1 MNDHTEAVLHYP
13 LMRHALQAYT
23 VTPMGK
29 TLAAQLHPHADAAVL
44 DVQLRETSEMAATLA
59 IGADPPL
66 APVVDIRSYLEAAQ
80 IAGFYLDGVQ
90 FLDVAQCLEVLQ
102 RLRRYG
108 QMESQRVPLLSRRL
122 ARLSDFSIV
131 LREIRTAL
139 DDKGAVRD
147 HASPALQDIRQRLKR
162 VRDRVHRTL
171 HDLMTTYSSVVQDP
185 VVTIRNERFVIPLKT
200 DFRQALRGIVHGES
214 ASGATVYVEP
224 DSVVEL
230 NNDLLHIQ
238 AEEEREVRRILRQL
252 TERLAA
258 QSVAVAQALELL
270 GEVDCI
276 MAKGRLSRQM
286 QGTAPQFAPVR
297 APHTQCPELRL
308 LGARHPLLPAAVP
321 IDICLGPEDHTLV
334 ITGPNT
340 GGKTAALK
348 TVGLLVLMAQ
358 SGLHI
363 PAQADSV
370 LPLFTEVFVDLGD
383 EQSLQQNLSTFSAHV
398 ANICTMM
405 EQVSSR
411 SLVLLDELGAG
422 TDPMEGGP
430 LGVAILEYFHNS
442 GAMTLATTHHSA
454 IKAYATAMPQV
465 ACAAVDFD
473 LETLQPRYQLLY
485 GLPGRS
491 KAFTIAQQLGLPA
504 PVIARAEQEAGL
516 TQLRSEQLLTR
527 LEAERQTLESQR
539 QQLQAE
545 RTEVDRLHAAAQH
558 TLAQATAEE
567 QRIRHALYNE
577 GQILLKTARQDLDAT
592 LAAVRQQAPA
602 GTVIAFPQEA
612 WQRVV
617 QTVESLAPAAT
628 ETPAV
633 PLPLQ
638 VGEHVRVRS
647 LNVTGRLLTPVAG
660 SGNVQVDVG
669 GKTIT
674 VAAAGLER
682 ATEQGQ
688 KTPAA
693 STGRPARSRRR
704 AEAVEELSPELYL
717 LGTTIDEALPTV
729 EKYLDRAFTEGLP
742 RVHIVHGVG
751 SGRLRQAITALLEH
765 HPLVRRFQAG
775 DAGGGTTIVELE
787 G

>member
-1 MNDHTEAVLHYP
+1 MNDHTEAVLDYS
-13 LMRHALQAYT
+13 LMRNALQAYT

-29 TLAAQLHPHADAAVL
+29 TLASQLHPHADATGL
-44 DVQLRETSEMAATLA
+44 DGQLRETSEMAATLA

-80 IAGFYLDGVQ
+80 IAGFYLEGVQ

-122 ARLSDFSIV
+122 ARLSDFSIL

-230 NNDLLHIQ
+230 NNALLHIQ

-258 QSVAVAQALELL
+258 QSVAVEQALALL
-270 GEVDCI
+270 GEVDFI
-276 MAKGRLSRQM
+276 IAKGRLSRQM
-286 QGTAPQFAPVR
+286 QGTAPRFASR
-297 APHTQCPELRL
+297 PELCL

-321 IDICLGPEDHTLV
+321 IDICLGPLDRTLV

-383 EQSLQQNLSTFSAHV
+383 EQSLQQNLSTFSAHL
-398 ANICTMM
+398 ANIRTMM

-545 RTEVDRLHAAAQH
+545 RTEIDRLHATAQH

-567 QRIRHALYNE
+567 QRIRHALYSE

-628 ETPAV
+628 ETLAV

-638 VGEHVRVRS
+638 VGEHVRVRG
-647 LNVTGRLLTPVAG
+647 LNVTGHLLTPVAG

-682 ATEQGQ
+682 ATEQGE
-688 KTPAA
+688 KTPPT

-704 AEAVEELSPELYL
+704 AEAVEELSSELYL
-717 LGTTIDEALPTV
+717 LGATIDEALPTV

-751 SGRLRQAITALLEH
+751 SGRLRQAIIALLEH

>member
-1 MNDHTEAVLHYP
+1 
-13 LMRHALQAYT
+13 
-23 VTPMGK
+23 MGK
-29 TLAAQLHPHADAAVL
+29 TFASELHPHADATAL
-44 DVQLRETSEMAATLA
+44 ELQLRETSEMVATLVL
-59 IGADPPL
+59 GAAPPL
-66 APVVDIRSYLEAAQ
+66 APVSDIRSSLAAAQ
-80 IAGFYLDGVQ
+80 IAGFYLEGGQ
-90 FLDVAQCLEVLQ
+90 FLEVAQCLDLLQ

-108 QMESQRVPLLSRRL
+108 QTESQRVPLLGRRL
-122 ARLSDFSIV
+122 ARLSDFGIL

-139 DDKGAVRD
+139 DEKGVVRD
-147 HASPALQDIRQRLKR
+147 HASPTLQDIRQRLKR

-171 HDLMTTYSSVVQDP
+171 HGLMTTYSSVVQDP
-185 VVTIRNERFVIPLKT
+185 IVTIRNERFVIPLKT

-238 AEEEREVRRILRQL
+238 AAEEREVRQILRQL

-258 QSVAVAQALELL
+258 QSVAAEQALALL
-270 GEVDCI
+270 GEVDFI
-276 MAKGRLSRQM
+276 VAKGRLSQQM
-286 QGTAPQFAPVR
+286 QGTAPQFVAR
-297 APHTQCPELRL
+297 AELRL
-308 LGARHPLLPAAVP
+308 LGARHPSLAAAVP
-321 IDICLGPEDHTLV
+321 IDICLGPEDRTLV

-348 TVGLLVLMAQ
+348 TLGLLVLMAQ

-363 PAQADSV
+363 PVQADSV
-370 LPLFTEVFVDLGD
+370 LPLFREVFVDLGD
-383 EQSLQQNLSTFSAHV
+383 EQSLQQNLSTFSAHL
-398 ANICTMM
+398 ANIRAMM
-405 EQVSSR
+405 EQVSPH

-430 LGVAILEYFHNS
+430 LGVAILEYFHTS

-473 LETLQPRYQLLY
+473 LETLQPRYHLLY

-516 TQLRSEQLLTR
+516 TQVRSEQLLTR
-527 LEAERQTLESQR
+527 LEAERQVLETQR

-545 RTEVDRLHAAAQH
+545 RTEVGRLHTAAQQ

-567 QRIRHALYNE
+567 QRIRHAFYNE
-577 GQILLKTARQDLDAT
+577 SQMLLKTARQDLDAT

-617 QTVESLAPAAT
+617 RTVEALAPAAV
-628 ETPAV
+628 EVPAG
-633 PLPLQ
+633 PPPLQ
-638 VGEHVRVRS
+638 IGEHVRVRS
-647 LNVTGRLLTPVAG
+647 LNLTGRLLTPIMG
-660 SGNVQVDVG
+660 SGNVQVDVA

-682 ATEQGQ
+682 ATDQAD
-688 KTPAA
+688 KAA
-693 STGRPARSRRR
+693 ATFTAGRPARSRRR
-704 AEAVEELSPELYL
+704 PAAVEDLSPELHV
-717 LGTTIDEALPTV
+717 LGATIDEALPAV
-729 EKYLDRAFTEGLP
+729 EKYLDRAFAEGLP

-775 DAGGGTTIVELE
+775 DASGGTTIVELE

>member
-1 MNDHTEAVLHYP
+1 MNDHTEAVLDYS
-13 LMRHALQAYT
+13 LMRKALQAYT

-29 TLAAQLHPHADAAVL
+29 TLALQLHPHADATGL

-59 IGADPPL
+59 MGADPPL
-66 APVVDIRSYLEAAQ
+66 APVVDIRSSLEAAQ
-80 IAGFYLDGVQ
+80 IAGFYLEGVQ

-108 QMESQRVPLLSRRL
+108 QIESQRVPLLSRRL
-122 ARLSDFSIV
+122 ARLSDFSIL

-139 DDKGAVRD
+139 DDKGTVRD
-147 HASPALQDIRQRLKR
+147 QASPVLQDIRQRLKR

-171 HDLMTTYSSVVQDP
+171 HDLMTTFSSVVQDS
-185 VVTIRNERFVIPLKT
+185 VVTIRNDRFVIPLKT

-224 DSVVEL
+224 DRVVEM
-230 NNDLLHIQ
+230 NNELLHIQ

-258 QSVAVAQALELL
+258 QSVALEQALELL
-270 GEVDCI
+270 GEVDFI
-276 MAKGRLSRQM
+276 AAKGHLSRQM
-286 QGTAPQFAPVR
+286 QGTAPQFASVH
-297 APHTQCPELRL
+297 APGTQRPELRL

-321 IDICLGPEDHTLV
+321 IDICLGPEDRTLV

-383 EQSLQQNLSTFSAHV
+383 EQSLQQNLSTFSAHL
-398 ANICTMM
+398 ANIRTMM
-405 EQVSSR
+405 EQVSSH

-454 IKAYATAMPQV
+454 IKAYATAMSQV
-465 ACAAVDFD
+465 ACAAVDFN

-527 LEAERQTLESQR
+527 LETERQTLESQR
-539 QQLQAE
+539 QQLQSE
-545 RTEVDRLHAAAQH
+545 RTEADRLHAAAQH

-567 QRIRHALYNE
+567 QRIRHVLYNE

-617 QTVESLAPAAT
+617 QTVESLAPVAT

-638 VGEHVRVRS
+638 VGERVRVRG
-647 LNVTGRLLTPVAG
+647 LNVIGHLLTPVVG

-682 ATEQGQ
+682 AMEQGE
-688 KTPAA
+688 KTPPT
-693 STGRPARSRRR
+693 STGRPARARRR

-717 LGTTIDEALPTV
+717 LGATIDEALPTV

-751 SGRLRQAITALLEH
+751 SGRLRQAILALLEH

>member
-1 MNDHTEAVLHYP
+1 MNDHTEAVLDYS
-13 LMRHALQAYT
+13 LMRKALQAYT

-29 TLAAQLHPHADAAVL
+29 TLALQLHPHADATGL

-59 IGADPPL
+59 MGADPPL
-66 APVVDIRSYLEAAQ
+66 APVVDIRSSLEAAQ
-80 IAGFYLDGVQ
+80 IAGFYLEGVQ

-108 QMESQRVPLLSRRL
+108 QIESQRVPLLSRRL
-122 ARLSDFSIV
+122 ARLSDFSIL

-139 DDKGAVRD
+139 DDKGTVRD
-147 HASPALQDIRQRLKR
+147 QASPVLQDIRQRLKR

-171 HDLMTTYSSVVQDP
+171 HDLMTTFGSVVQDS
-185 VVTIRNERFVIPLKT
+185 VVTIRNDRFVIPLKT

-224 DSVVEL
+224 DRVVEM
-230 NNDLLHIQ
+230 NNELRHIQ

-258 QSVAVAQALELL
+258 QSVALEQALELL
-270 GEVDCI
+270 GEVDFI
-276 MAKGRLSRQM
+276 AAKGHLSRQM
-286 QGTAPQFAPVR
+286 QGTAPQFASVH
-297 APHTQCPELRL
+297 APGTQRPELRL

-321 IDICLGPEDHTLV
+321 IDICLGPEDRTLV

-383 EQSLQQNLSTFSAHV
+383 EQSLQQNLSTFSAHL
-398 ANICTMM
+398 ANIRTMM
-405 EQVSSR
+405 EQVSSH

-454 IKAYATAMPQV
+454 IKAYATAMSQV
-465 ACAAVDFD
+465 ACAAVDFN

-527 LEAERQTLESQR
+527 LETERQTLESQR
-539 QQLQAE
+539 QQLQSE
-545 RTEVDRLHAAAQH
+545 RTEADRLHAAAQQ

-617 QTVESLAPAAT
+617 QTVESLAPVAT

-638 VGEHVRVRS
+638 VGERVRVRG
-647 LNVTGRLLTPVAG
+647 LNVIGHLLTPVVG

-682 ATEQGQ
+682 AMEQGE
-688 KTPAA
+688 KTPPT
-693 STGRPARSRRR
+693 STGRPARARRR

-717 LGTTIDEALPTV
+717 LGATIDEALPTV

-742 RVHIVHGVG
+742 RVHIMHGVG
-751 SGRLRQAITALLEH
+751 SGRLRQAILALLEH

>member
-1 MNDHTEAVLHYP
+1 M
-13 LMRHALQAYT
+13 
-23 VTPMGK
+23 
-29 TLAAQLHPHADAAVL
+29 
-44 DVQLRETSEMAATLA
+44 QLRETSEMATALA
-59 IGADPPL
+59 VGAAPPL
-66 APVVDIRSYLEAAQ
+66 APVVDLHPYLEAAQ
-80 IAGFYLDGVQ
+80 IGGFYLEGLQ
-90 FLDVAQCLEVLQ
+90 FLEVAQCLEVLQ

-108 QMESQRVPLLSRRL
+108 QLESQRVPLLSRRL
-122 ARLSDFSIV
+122 ARLSDFNIL

-139 DDKGAVRD
+139 DDKGTVRD
-147 HASPALQDIRQRLKR
+147 QASPVLQDIRQRLKR

-171 HDLMTTYSSVVQDP
+171 HDLMTTFGSVVQDS
-185 VVTIRNERFVIPLKT
+185 VVTIRNDRFVIPLKT

-224 DSVVEL
+224 DGVVEM
-230 NNDLLHIQ
+230 NNELLHIQ

-258 QSVAVAQALELL
+258 QSVALEQALELL
-270 GEVDCI
+270 GEVDFI
-276 MAKGRLSRQM
+276 AAKGHLSRQM
-286 QGTAPQFAPVR
+286 QGTAPQFASVH
-297 APHTQCPELRL
+297 APGTQPPELRL

-321 IDICLGPEDHTLV
+321 IDICLGPEDRTLV

-383 EQSLQQNLSTFSAHV
+383 EQSLQQNLSTFSAHL
-398 ANICTMM
+398 ANIRTMM
-405 EQVSSR
+405 EQVSSH

-454 IKAYATAMPQV
+454 IKAYATAMSQV
-465 ACAAVDFD
+465 ACAAVDFN

-527 LEAERQTLESQR
+527 LETERQTLESQR
-539 QQLQAE
+539 QQLQSE
-545 RTEVDRLHAAAQH
+545 RTEADRLHAAAQQ

-617 QTVESLAPAAT
+617 QTVESLAPVAT
-628 ETPAV
+628 ETPSV

-638 VGEHVRVRS
+638 VGERVRVRG
-647 LNVTGRLLTPVAG
+647 LNVIGHLLTPVVG

-682 ATEQGQ
+682 AMEQGE
-688 KTPAA
+688 KTPPT
-693 STGRPARSRRR
+693 STGRPARARRR

-717 LGTTIDEALPTV
+717 LGATIDEALPTV
-729 EKYLDRAFTEGLP
+729 EKYLDRAFTEGLS

-751 SGRLRQAITALLEH
+751 SGRLRQAILALLEH

>member
-1 MNDHTEAVLHYP
+1 MNDHTEAVLDYP

-29 TLAAQLHPHADAAVL
+29 TLASHLHPHADATVL

-66 APVVDIRSYLEAAQ
+66 APVVDVRSYLEAAQ
-80 IAGFYLDGVQ
+80 IAGFYLEGAQ

-108 QMESQRVPLLSRRL
+108 QLESQRVPLLSRRL
-122 ARLSDFSIV
+122 ARLSDFGIV

-162 VRDRVHRTL
+162 VRDRVHRIL
-171 HDLMTTYSSVVQDP
+171 HDLMTTYSSIVQDP

-224 DSVVEL
+224 DRAVEL
-230 NNDLLHIQ
+230 NNELLHIQ

-258 QSVAVAQALELL
+258 QSVALEQALELL
-270 GEVDCI
+270 GEVDFI
-276 MAKGRLSRQM
+276 VAKGRLSRQM
-286 QGTAPQFAPVR
+286 QGTAPQFACGRSSSP
-297 APHTQCPELRL
+297 QGPELRL
-308 LGARHPLLPAAVP
+308 LEARHPLLAAAVP
-321 IDICLGPEDHTLV
+321 IDICLGPEDRTLV

-383 EQSLQQNLSTFSAHV
+383 EQSLQQNLSTFSAHL
-398 ANICTMM
+398 ANIRTMM
-405 EQVSSR
+405 AQVSPH

-430 LGVAILEYFHNS
+430 LGVAILEYFHHS

-454 IKAYATAMPQV
+454 IKAYATAVPQV

-504 PVIARAEQEAGL
+504 SVITRAEQEAGL

-539 QQLQAE
+539 QQVQAT
-545 RTEVDRLHAAAQH
+545 RTEVDRLHTVAQQ

-577 GQILLKTARQDLDAT
+577 GQTLLKTARQDLDAT
-592 LAAVRQQAPA
+592 LAVVRQQAPA

-617 QTVESLAPAAT
+617 QTVESLAPTAP

-638 VGEHVRVRS
+638 VGEQVRVRG
-647 LNVTGRLLTPVAG
+647 LNVTGRLLTPIVG
-660 SGNVQVDVG
+660 SGNVQIDVG

-674 VAAAGLER
+674 VAAVGLER
-682 ATEQGQ
+682 ATERGD
-688 KTPAA
+688 KTPST
-693 STGRPARSRRR
+693 STGRSTRPRRR
-704 AEAVEELSPELYL
+704 ATTVEELAPELSL
-717 LGTTIDEALPTV
+717 LGATIDEALPTV
-729 EKYLDRAFTEGLP
+729 EKYLDRAFTDGLL

>member
-1 MNDHTEAVLHYP
+1 MNDHTEAVLDYP
-13 LMRHALQAYT
+13 LMREALQAYA

-29 TLAAQLHPHADAAVL
+29 TLAAQLHPHADATVL
-44 DVQLRETSEMAATLA
+44 DVQLRETSEMAVVLA
-59 IGADPPL
+59 GGADPPL
-66 APVVDIRSYLEAAQ
+66 APVVDIRSYLETAQ
-80 IAGFYLDGVQ
+80 IVGFYLEGVQ

-108 QMESQRVPLLSRRL
+108 QVESQRVPLLSRRL
-122 ARLSDFSIV
+122 ARLSDFNIV

-139 DDKGAVRD
+139 DEKGAVRD

-162 VRDRVHRTL
+162 VRERVHRTL
-171 HDLMTTYSSVVQDP
+171 HDLMTAYSSVVQDA
-185 VVTIRNERFVIPLKT
+185 VVTIRNERFVVPLKT

-224 DSVVEL
+224 EGVVEL
-230 NNDLLHIQ
+230 NNQLLHIQ
-238 AEEEREVRRILRQL
+238 AEEEREVRQILRQL

-258 QSVAVAQALELL
+258 QSVAIEQALELL
-270 GEVDCI
+270 GEVDFI
-276 MAKGRLSRQM
+276 VAKGRLSRQM
-286 QGTAPQFAPVR
+286 QGTAPQFTSRP
-297 APHTQCPELRL
+297 TLRL

-321 IDICLGPEDHTLV
+321 VDISLGPDDRTLV

-363 PAQADSV
+363 PGQADSV
-370 LPLFTEVFVDLGD
+370 LPLFNEVFVDLGD
-383 EQSLQQNLSTFSAHV
+383 EQSLQQNLSTFSAHL
-398 ANICTMM
+398 ANIRTMM
-405 EQVSSR
+405 EQVSAH

-430 LGVAILEYFHNS
+430 LGVAILEYFHHS

-454 IKAYATAMPQV
+454 IKAYATAMPEV

-491 KAFTIAQQLGLPA
+491 KAFTIAQKLGLPA
-504 PVIARAEQEAGL
+504 QVIARAEQEAGL
-516 TQLRSEQLLTR
+516 TQLRSEQLLAR
-527 LEAERQTLESQR
+527 LEVERQTLETQR

-545 RTEVDRLHAAAQH
+545 RTEVDRLHTAAQH

-567 QRIRHALYNE
+567 QRIRHTFYSE
-577 GQILLKTARQDLDAT
+577 GQMLLKAARQDLDAT

-602 GTVIAFPQEA
+602 GTIIAFPQET

-617 QTVESLAPAAT
+617 QTVETLAPAVA
-628 ETPAV
+628 ETPVV
-633 PLPLQ
+633 PPTLQ
-638 VGEHVRVRS
+638 VGEQVRVRG
-647 LNVTGRLLTPVAG
+647 LNITGCLRTPVVG
-660 SGNVQVDVG
+660 NGNVQVDVG

-674 VAAAGLER
+674 VAAAALER
-682 ATEQGQ
+682 AE
-688 KTPAA
+688 TPGDKAPSA
-693 STGRPARSRRR
+693 SAERPARPRRR
-704 AEAVEELSPELYL
+704 PVAADELAPELGL
-717 LGTTIDEALPTV
+717 LGTTVDEALPAV
-729 EKYLDRAFTEGLP
+729 EKHLDRAFTAGLP
-742 RVHIVHGVG
+742 RVHIIHGVG

>member
-1 MNDHTEAVLHYP
+1 MNDHTEAVLDYP
-13 LMRHALQAYT
+13 LIRNALQTYA

-29 TLAAQLHPHADAAVL
+29 ALAVQLHPHADAMAL
-44 DVQLRETSEMAATLA
+44 DVQLRETSEMAAALA
-59 IGADPPL
+59 AGAEPPL
-66 APVVDIRSYLEAAQ
+66 APVIDPRPYLEAAQ
-80 IAGFYLDGVQ
+80 IVGFYLEGVQ
-90 FLDVAQCLEVLQ
+90 LVEVAQCLEVLQ
-102 RLRRYG
+102 RLRRYV
-108 QMESQRVPLLSRRL
+108 QVESQRAPLLSRRL
-122 ARLSDFSIV
+122 SRLSDFGIL
-131 LREIRTAL
+131 LREIRSAL
-139 DDKGAVRD
+139 DDKGYVRD
-147 HASPALQDIRQRLKR
+147 HASPTLQHIRQRLKQ

-171 HDLMTTYSSVVQDP
+171 QDLMTTYSNVVQDP
-185 VVTIRNERFVIPLKT
+185 VVTIRNERFVVPLKT

-224 DSVVEL
+224 AGVVEL
-230 NNDLLHIQ
+230 NNQLLHIQ
-238 AEEEREVRRILRQL
+238 AEEEREVRQVLRQL

-258 QSVAVAQALELL
+258 QSVALEQALELL
-270 GEVDCI
+270 GEVDCLV
-276 MAKGRLSRQM
+276 AKGRLSRQM
-286 QGTAPQFAPVR
+286 QGIAPQFTSR
-297 APHTQCPELRL
+297 AELRL
-308 LGARHPLLPAAVP
+308 LGARHPLLSAAVP
-321 IDICLGPEDHTLV
+321 IDVCLGPDSRTLV

-363 PAQADSV
+363 PARVDSV
-370 LPLFTEVFVDLGD
+370 LPCFTEVFVDLGD
-383 EQSLQQNLSTFSAHV
+383 EQSLQQNLSTFSAHL
-398 ANICTMM
+398 ANIRTMM
-405 EQVSSR
+405 EQVSPH

-442 GAMTLATTHHSA
+442 GAMTLATTHHSV
-454 IKAYATAMPQV
+454 IKAYATAMPEV

-491 KAFTIAQQLGLPA
+491 KAFTIAQPLGLPA

-545 RTEVDRLHAAAQH
+545 RTEVDRLHATAQQ

-567 QRIRHALYNE
+567 QRIRHALYTE

-592 LAAVRQQAPA
+592 LAAVRQQVPA

-628 ETPAV
+628 ATPAV

-638 VGEHVRVRS
+638 VGEHVRVRG
-647 LNVTGRLLTPVAG
+647 LKVTGRLLTPVAG
-660 SGNVQVDVG
+660 SGNVQVDVS

-682 ATEQGQ
+682 ALEQGDQ
-688 KTPAA
+688 TPPAA
-693 STGRPARSRRR
+693 TGRPARSRRR
-704 AEAVEELSPELYL
+704 AAAVEELSPELYL
-717 LGTTIDEALPTV
+717 LGATIDEALPTV
-729 EKYLDRAFTEGLP
+729 AKFLDRAFTAGLP
-742 RVHIVHGVG
+742 RIHIVHGVG
-751 SGRLRQAITALLEH
+751 SGRLRQAIIALLEH

>member
-1 MNDHTEAVLHYP
+1 MNDHTEAVLDYP
-13 LMRHALQAYT
+13 LMREALQAYA

-44 DVQLRETSEMAATLA
+44 DVQLRETSEMAAALA

-108 QMESQRVPLLSRRL
+108 QLESQRVPLLSRRL

-139 DDKGAVRD
+139 DDKGTVRD

-171 HDLMTTYSSVVQDP
+171 HGLMTTYSSVVQDP

-200 DFRQALRGIVHGES
+200 DFRQAMRGIVHGES

-224 DSVVEL
+224 EGVVEL
-230 NNDLLHIQ
+230 NNQLLHIQ
-238 AEEEREVRRILRQL
+238 AEEEREVRQILRQL

-258 QSVAVAQALELL
+258 QSVAIEQALELL
-270 GEVDCI
+270 GEVDFI
-276 MAKGRLSRQM
+276 VAKGRLSRQM
-286 QGTAPQFAPVR
+286 QGTAPQFTSRP
-297 APHTQCPELRL
+297 TLRL

-321 IDICLGPEDHTLV
+321 IDICLGPEDRTLV

-370 LPLFTEVFVDLGD
+370 LPLFSEVFVDLGD
-383 EQSLQQNLSTFSAHV
+383 EQSLQQNLSTFAAHL
-398 ANICTMM
+398 ANIRTMM
-405 EQVSSR
+405 EHVSPH

-430 LGVAILEYFHNS
+430 LGVAILESFHHS

-454 IKAYATAMPQV
+454 IKAYAMATPQV

-473 LETLQPRYQLLY
+473 LETLQPRYQLIY

-491 KAFTIAQQLGLPA
+491 KAFTIAHKLGLPA
-504 PVIARAEQEAGL
+504 HVIARAEQEAGL
-516 TQLRSEQLLTR
+516 TQMRSEQLLAR
-527 LEAERQTLESQR
+527 LEAERQVLETERQR
-539 QQLQAE
+539 VQVE
-545 RTEVDRLHAAAQH
+545 RTEVDRLHATAQH
-558 TLAQATAEE
+558 TLAQVTAEE
-567 QRIRHALYNE
+567 QRIRHTLYDE
-577 GQILLKTARQDLDAT
+577 GQTLLKTARQDLDAT
-592 LAAVRQQAPA
+592 LAALRQHAPA
-602 GTVIAFPQEA
+602 GTSISFPQEA

-617 QTVESLAPAAT
+617 QTVETLAPAVP
-628 ETPAV
+628 ETPAAPPV
-633 PLPLQ
+633 LQ
-638 VGEHVRVRS
+638 VGEQVRVRG
-647 LNVTGRLLTPVAG
+647 LNIRGRLLTSVAG

-669 GKTIT
+669 GKSIS
-674 VAAAGLER
+674 VAAAALER
-682 ATEQGQ
+682 ATAQGD
-688 KTPAA
+688 KAA
-693 STGRPARSRRR
+693 AEAAARPIRPRRR
-704 AEAVEELSPELYL
+704 AVADEELSDEIVL
-717 LGTTIDEALPTV
+717 LGTTVDEALPAV
-729 EKYLDRAFTEGLP
+729 EKYLDRAFTAGL
-742 RVHIVHGVG
+742 
-751 SGRLRQAITALLEH
+751 S
-765 HPLVRRFQAG
+765 
-775 DAGGGTTIVELE
+775 
-787 G
+787 

>member
-1 MNDHTEAVLHYP
+1 MNDHTEAVLDYS
-13 LMRHALQAYT
+13 LMRNALQAYT

-29 TLAAQLHPHADAAVL
+29 TLASQLHPHADATAL

-80 IAGFYLDGVQ
+80 IAGFYLEGVQ

-122 ARLSDFSIV
+122 ARLSDFSIL

-230 NNDLLHIQ
+230 NNELLHIQ
-238 AEEEREVRRILRQL
+238 AEEEREVRQILRQL

-258 QSVAVAQALELL
+258 QSVAVEQALELL
-270 GEVDCI
+270 GEVDFI
-276 MAKGRLSRQM
+276 IAKGRLSRQM
-286 QGTAPQFAPVR
+286 QGTAPQFASV
-297 APHTQCPELRL
+297 ASDQLRL

-321 IDICLGPEDHTLV
+321 IDICLGPEDRTLV

-383 EQSLQQNLSTFSAHV
+383 EQSLQQNLSTFSAHL
-398 ANICTMM
+398 ANIRTMM

-516 TQLRSEQLLTR
+516 TQLRSEQLLAR

-638 VGEHVRVRS
+638 VGEQVRVRG

-682 ATEQGQ
+682 ATEQGD
-688 KTPAA
+688 KTPPT

-717 LGTTIDEALPTV
+717 LGATIDEALPTV

-751 SGRLRQAITALLEH
+751 SGRLRQAIIALLEH

>member
-1 MNDHTEAVLHYP
+1 MNDHTEAVLDYS
-13 LMRHALQAYT
+13 LMRKALQAYT

-29 TLAAQLHPHADAAVL
+29 TLALQLHPHADATGL

-59 IGADPPL
+59 MGADPPL
-66 APVVDIRSYLEAAQ
+66 APVVDIRSSLEAAQ
-80 IAGFYLDGVQ
+80 IAGFYLEGVQ

-108 QMESQRVPLLSRRL
+108 QIESQRVPLLSRRL
-122 ARLSDFSIV
+122 ARLSDFSIL

-139 DDKGAVRD
+139 DDKGTVRD
-147 HASPALQDIRQRLKR
+147 QASPVLQDIRQRLKR

-171 HDLMTTYSSVVQDP
+171 HDLMTTFSSVVQDS
-185 VVTIRNERFVIPLKT
+185 VVTIRNDRFVIPLKT

-224 DSVVEL
+224 DRAVEM
-230 NNDLLHIQ
+230 NNELLHIQ

-258 QSVAVAQALELL
+258 QSVALEQALELL
-270 GEVDCI
+270 GEVDFI
-276 MAKGRLSRQM
+276 AAKGHLSRQM
-286 QGTAPQFAPVR
+286 QGTAPQFAPVP
-297 APHTQCPELRL
+297 APGTRRPELRL

-321 IDICLGPEDHTLV
+321 IDICLGPEDRTLV

-383 EQSLQQNLSTFSAHV
+383 EQSLQQNLSTFSAHL
-398 ANICTMM
+398 ANIRTMM
-405 EQVSSR
+405 EQVSSH

-454 IKAYATAMPQV
+454 IKAYATAMSQV
-465 ACAAVDFD
+465 ACAAVDFN

-527 LEAERQTLESQR
+527 LETERQTLESQR
-539 QQLQAE
+539 QQLQSE
-545 RTEVDRLHAAAQH
+545 RTEADRLHAAAQH

-617 QTVESLAPAAT
+617 QTVESLAPVAT

-638 VGEHVRVRS
+638 VGERVRVRG
-647 LNVTGRLLTPVAG
+647 LNVIGHLLTPVVG

-682 ATEQGQ
+682 AMEQGE
-688 KTPAA
+688 KTPPT
-693 STGRPARSRRR
+693 STGRPARARRR

-717 LGTTIDEALPTV
+717 LGATIDEALPTV
-729 EKYLDRAFTEGLP
+729 EKYLDRAFTEGLS

-751 SGRLRQAITALLEH
+751 SGRLRQAILALLEH

>member
-1 MNDHTEAVLHYP
+1 MNDHTEAVLDYP

-29 TLAAQLHPHADAAVL
+29 TLASHLHPHADATVL
-44 DVQLRETSEMAATLA
+44 DIQLRETSEMAATLA

-66 APVVDIRSYLEAAQ
+66 APVVDVRSYLEAAQ
-80 IAGFYLDGVQ
+80 IAGFYLEGPQ

-122 ARLSDFSIV
+122 ARLSDFGIV

-147 HASPALQDIRQRLKR
+147 HASPALQDIRQRLKH
-162 VRDRVHRTL
+162 VRDRVHRIL

-224 DSVVEL
+224 DRAVEL
-230 NNDLLHIQ
+230 NNELLHIQ

-258 QSVAVAQALELL
+258 QSVALEQALELL
-270 GEVDCI
+270 GEVDVLV
-276 MAKGRLSRQM
+276 AKGRLSRQM
-286 QGTAPQFAPVR
+286 QGTAPQFASGRSPR
-297 APHTQCPELRL
+297 TQGPELRL
-308 LGARHPLLPAAVP
+308 LGARHPLLAAAVP
-321 IDICLGPEDHTLV
+321 IDICLGPEDRTLV

-383 EQSLQQNLSTFSAHV
+383 EQSLQQNLSTFSAHL
-398 ANICTMM
+398 ANIRTMM
-405 EQVSSR
+405 EQVSPH

-430 LGVAILEYFHNS
+430 LGVAILEYFHHS

-504 PVIARAEQEAGL
+504 SVITRAEQEAGL

-539 QQLQAE
+539 QQLQAT
-545 RTEVDRLHAAAQH
+545 RTEVDRLHTVAQQ

-592 LAAVRQQAPA
+592 LAVVRQQAPA

-617 QTVESLAPAAT
+617 QTVESLAPTAT
-628 ETPAV
+628 ETPAA

-638 VGEHVRVRS
+638 VGEQVRVRG
-647 LNVTGRLLTPVAG
+647 LNVTGRLLTPIAG
-660 SGNVQVDVG
+660 SGNVQIDVG

-682 ATEQGQ
+682 ATERGD
-688 KTPAA
+688 KTPST
-693 STGRPARSRRR
+693 STGRSTRSRRR
-704 AEAVEELSPELYL
+704 ATTVEELAPELSL
-717 LGTTIDEALPTV
+717 LGATIDEALPTV
-729 EKYLDRAFTEGLP
+729 EKYLDRAFTDGLP